1 MSTLCLLLCCTGLSL
16 SVKVHFFALATG
28 QKYSIRAPS
37 CLPQCKNTIFSRV
50 SLIILLFIYEIYIST
65 ERATLL
71 CCANFPFLSYRNCV
85 PISSFAVRVTTSKEL
100 ANSHSDPSA
109 SPRKPKEEVVTVFK
123 SSKFDSLEV

>member
-1 MSTLCLLLCCTGLSL
+1 MLIALLYWAFTVRKSSFLRTGNGAKIFDTRTVVPASM
-16 SVKVHFFALATG
+16 
-28 QKYSIRAPS
+28 QKN
-37 CLPQCKNTIFSRV
+37 KKKTRV
-50 SLIILLFIYEIYIST
+50 SLIIFLLIYEKYIPT

-85 PISSFAVRVTTSKEL
+85 PMSSFAVRVTTSKEL